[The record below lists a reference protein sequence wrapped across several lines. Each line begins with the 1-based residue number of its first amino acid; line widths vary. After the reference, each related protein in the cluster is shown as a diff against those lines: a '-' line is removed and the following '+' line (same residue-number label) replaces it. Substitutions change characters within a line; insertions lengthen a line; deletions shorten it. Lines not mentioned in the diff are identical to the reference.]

1 MAAVIQFASG
11 LIGAAAPAFGGAAT
25 GAFAAGASV
34 NAFLTTTMAG
44 RLLSTVAFS
53 ALAAATA
60 PTPAASGIRT
70 QYTMVGGTNPA
81 SFILGYYSTEGQFVC
96 PPMSHGQ
103 ADRMPNAYL
112 TYVIELG
119 DISGQGVDG
128 LFIDG
133 EEVAIGATP
142 HADYGSPIEGR
153 FDGYAW
159 IKTYDGSQVAADPML
174 LDKYGSYPERP
185 WTSAM
190 VGEGIPYAILTFRL
204 NRDVFKSF
212 PKVRFV
218 SSGIPL
224 YDPRKDDTVGGAGS
238 HRWDDK
244 STWET
249 SNNGGVQA
257 YNIARGIEL
266 PGGHVW
272 GGGFDAEDLPLSN
285 WFAAMNACDAT
296 VSITGGGTEPAF
308 RTGYEV
314 FVADEPMA
322 VLEEIGRGC
331 AMQFVE
337 SGGFLKVRVGGPGLP
352 VLFITDADFEITNPR
367 EFNPFP
373 PSDEVYNGVHASYPD
388 PEAGWQSKDAPPL
401 YNATHEAEDGERNT
415 ADVSYPAAPYAL
427 QVQRLNVA
435 LLEEERRFRRH
446 SGKICPEGLRLE
458 PLDAISWTSSDFNYS
473 AETFEVTAHEHPL
486 RTSWAGISIRARS
499 GGDWVHDPADEQPV
513 SNPSNVVVLP
523 TPQTLT
529 GWTIT
534 GATIQDSAGG
544 ARGPAFLLEWPT
556 DDDDIA
562 GIAYEVR
569 LTPTEAMA
577 TSGSFMGYS
586 SGSGVISSGIEP
598 GLGYEARTKIIPISQ
613 RETAWSAWVGVT
625 APSVRVASNWHR
637 HEVAA
642 TTSGL
647 SSAAVA
653 AYFDTDPG
661 IPSVPG
667 DIYILVDITD
677 AANPLEAGYV
687 FDGVNWV
694 EAGPYISEVAIF
706 DNAIHTRHLRADSVT
721 SDKVLAAT
729 LAALSAVLGQVEVT
743 EALDLKKPGA
753 KFLGGKRAPSDLL
766 TPGFMIGR
774 VQRGEVSAGSFVAE
788 RQYRIETIG
797 TTDFTTIGAN
807 GNVVGE
813 IFRATGAGSGSGT
826 ATEIGYEMSATSD
839 ASQSISG
846 YSLSDSGAFR
856 VFNPSVL
863 IGDPSDTP
871 STYTATTN
879 VNLGPNASI
888 IISAMGGGGAGGA
901 GTRNTTGSGF
911 GADGAD
917 TVVKVWDGDPDAGGI
932 LHTTL
937 TAPKG
942 KGGENAVNY
951 RGVGEQGEG
960 TPYGPG
966 GAYGPLD
973 TSGGDAPQASKG
985 AAGGSGGSG
994 VYWFFGAT
1002 YGYAGTRGEAGSQLS
1017 WEVDTSGFTNDVWL
1031 EIIIGNGGA
1040 RNTAY
1045 DYDGG
1050 AGAPGVV
1057 EVQSALAG
1065 LLDIGFGSIAINRSY
1080 GPWSTTEAQIN
1091 AGIVDLFNDALPDGL
1106 VGVYLVDWRYA
1117 TETDATSN
1125 DTWTVVNSLRIG
1137 NTILNSE
1144 SFLQNDT
1151 PDVRAYEGSQLVTLT
1166 GGELIYFR
1174 WNQNSDN
1181 DIVRADLDYLEI
1193 TITGPFKDLDA

>member
-142 HADYGSPIEGR
+142 HADYGLPIEGR

-415 ADVSYPAAPYAL
+415 ADVSYPAVPYAL

-458 PLDAISWTSSDFNYS
+458 PLDAISWTSSEFNYS

-499 GGDWVHDPADEQPV
+499 GGDWVHDPANEQ
-513 SNPSNVVVLP
+513 SFSSPSNVVVLP
-523 TPQTLT
+523 SAQTLT
-529 GWTIT
+529 GWTVT
-534 GATIQDSAGG
+534 GASIQDNAGG
-544 ARGPAFLLEWPT
+544 ARGPALLLIWPT
-556 DDDDIA
+556 DDDDVS

-569 LTPTEAMA
+569 VASTQAKVAAGTLLNYA
-577 TSGSFMGYS
+577 SGSS
-586 SGSGVISSGIEP
+586 VISSGIEP
-598 GLGYEARTKIIPISQ
+598 GIEYDVRVKIIPAGQ
-613 RETAWSAWVGVT
+613 RDTAWSAWVSET
-625 APSVRVASNWHR
+625 APAVRVAAGWHR
-637 HEVAA
+637 YEVAA
-642 TTSGL
+642 TTTGL

-653 AYFDTDPG
+653 AYFDSDPA
-661 IPSVPG
+661 IPSRPG
-667 DIYILVDITD
+667 DIYVLVDVS
-677 AANPLEAGYV
+677 NPADPVEAGYV

-694 EAGPYISEVAIF
+694 EAGPYVSEVAIF
-706 DNAIHTRHLRADSVT
+706 DDAIYTRHLRADSVT

-729 LAALSAVLGQVEVT
+729 LSALSAVLGKVEVT

-766 TPGFMIGR
+766 TPGFLIGR
-774 VQRGEVSAGSFVAE
+774 VQREVVTAGNFVSE
-788 RQYRIETIG
+788 RQYRIEAVG
-797 TTDFTTIGAN
+797 TTDFTLIGAN

-813 IFRATGAGSGSGT
+813 IFRATGVGSGTGT

-846 YSLSDSGAFR
+846 FALSDGGAFR
-856 VFNPSVL
+856 VFNPTIL
-863 IGDPSDTP
+863 IGDPSNTP
-871 STYTATTN
+871 STYTVSTN
-879 VNLGPNASI
+879 VNLGPNQSI
-888 IISAMGGGGAGGA
+888 IVSATAGGGAGGA
-901 GTRNTTGSGF
+901 GTRNTGGSGF
-911 GADGAD
+911 GADGGD
-917 TVVKVWDGDPDAGGI
+917 TVVKVYDGDPSAGGV
-932 LHTTL
+932 LFQTL
-937 TAPKG
+937 TALKG
-942 KGGENAVNY
+942 LGGENAAVY
-951 RGVGEQGEG
+951 QGVGEDGEG
-960 TPYGPG
+960 TSYGIG
-966 GAYGPLD
+966 GAYGPHF
-973 TSGGDAPQASKG
+973 TAGGDAPALSFG
-985 AAGGSGGSG
+985 AGGGSAGSG
-994 VYWFFGAT
+994 HYWFFGTT
-1002 YGYAGTRGEAGSQLS
+1002 YGYAGKRGTAGAQQS
-1017 WEVDTSGFTNDVWL
+1017 WEVDTSGFANDVWL
-1031 EIIIGNGGA
+1031 EITIGQGGA

-1050 AGAPGVV
+1050 AGADGAV

-1065 LLDIGFGSIAINRSY
+1065 LLDIGYGSAVINRSY
-1080 GPWSTTEAQIN
+1080 GPTSTGEAAIN
-1091 AGIVDLFNDALPDGL
+1091 AGNVDLYNDALPSGL
-1106 VGVYLVDWRYA
+1106 VGNYLVTWSYA
-1117 TETDATSN
+1117 TETDATT
-1125 DTWTVVNSLRIG
+1125 DETWSVSNSLRLG
-1137 NTILNSE
+1137 ATVLNSD
-1144 SFLQNDT
+1144 SYMQDDT
-1151 PDVRAYEGSQLVTLT
+1151 PNTRSYDGSEVISLS
-1166 GGELIYFR
+1166 GGEEIKFR
-1174 WNQNSDN
+1174 WDQSGDN
-1181 DIVRADLDYLEI
+1181 DISRADLDYLNVV
-1193 TITGPFKDLDA
+1193 ITGPYKDLDA